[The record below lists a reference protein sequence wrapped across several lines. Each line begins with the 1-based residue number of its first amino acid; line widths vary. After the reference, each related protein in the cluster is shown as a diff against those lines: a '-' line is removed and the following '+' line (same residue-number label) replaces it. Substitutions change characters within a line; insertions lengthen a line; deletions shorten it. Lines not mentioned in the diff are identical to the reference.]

1 MDQNLLSLVYL
12 HSLGFSQR
20 ALSRIFE
27 EQENYQEFYLA
38 LDRKRLEQ
46 LKFKDERIDAILS
59 AKTKLYTMKI
69 KDILEKLNVEIITLH
84 DSRYPELLGETPVCP
99 YFLYVR

>member
-27 EQENYQEFYLA
+27 EQENYEAFYLG
-38 LDRKRLEQ
+38 LDSKRLEQ
-46 LKFKDERIDAILS
+46 LKFKDDRIGAILA
-59 AKTKLYTMKI
+59 AKAKLDTAKI
-69 KDILEKLNVEIITLH
+69 QDLLQKLDVKIVTLKDTE
-84 DSRYPELLGETPVCP
+84 YPELLREAPVCP